1 MIQLKKNFLIDYEYV
16 LVIYENIALDE
27 ILQTL

>member
-16 LVIYENIALDE
+16 LVIYENITSDE